1 MMPLSEILFLAIVV
15 YLLYRF
21 IVNFLLPVVRA
32 TRHVREQFR
41 DMPGGSNQQKQQ
53 GYRPE
58 QPSGASRTAN
68 ATGTAGATSAASTTG
83 AASGRQSSTRPPAE
97 DYIDFEEIK

>member
-41 DMPGGSNQQKQQ
+41 DMQGGQNPGDQT

-68 ATGTAGATSAASTTG
+68 ATGAAGATSAASTTG

>member
-21 IVNFLLPVVRA
+21 LFNFLLPVIRA
-32 TRHVREQFR
+32 TRQVRQQFR
-41 DMPGGSNQQKQQ
+41 NMQGG
-53 GYRPE
+53 E
-58 QPSGASRTAN
+58 QPKQPTGGPGPARPGERHSSPKGAK
-68 ATGTAGATSAASTTG
+68 
-83 AASGRQSSTRPPAE
+83 E